1 MNTELRTL
9 EKIWRIWFYS
19 VTLTISDVAS
29 ERKDES
35 QNNNNNNNKN
45 KRLVGKMIPIRER
58 MISRKKYLRK
68 NLEKSVLE
76 PVVFKVF

>member
-1 MNTELRTL
+1 MRTL

-19 VTLTISDVAS
+19 VTLTSDVAS

-35 QNNNNNNNKN
+35 QNNNNKKN
-45 KRLVGKMIPIRER
+45 KSLVGKMIPIWER

>member
-1 MNTELRTL
+1 MRTL

-35 QNNNNNNNKN
+35 QNNNNNKN
-45 KRLVGKMIPIRER
+45 IRLVGKMIPSWER
-58 MISRKKYLRK
+58 MICLKKYLTK

>member
-1 MNTELRTL
+1 MRTL
-9 EKIWRIWFYS
+9 ENIWRICFYS
-19 VTLTISDVAS
+19 VKLTSDVAS

-35 QNNNNNNNKN
+35 QNNNNKKKN

-76 PVVFKVF
+76 SVVFEVF